1 MQGQARGTGKR
12 EAFEPALAVATAD
25 SAWSKVA
32 QSYYDTTFRGHD
44 WDAVRRELRTASAR
58 ARTMADVRLA
68 IGAMFARLGESHFA
82 LIPAEAAA
90 AWDEPQAEQESLGDV
105 GLEFRLLDGVVVVSR
120 VAEGSSAAQ
129 SGVHAGWTLERLG
142 ELDVAPFVRD
152 RLQVGDVRA
161 RRLAALQLPLA
172 LISRS
177 QGAVGSV
184 VPLVLRDG
192 DGDVRRVKLRRQTV
206 DADLVRYGHM
216 PPLFVRFESTRRVG
230 EEGEGCVGM
239 LRFNVWMTP
248 IMPRMDDAMVAFREC
263 RGVVM
268 DLRGNVGGVAAMV
281 MGMGGYFL
289 DSTASFGT
297 MTMRGGA
304 LRYVSNPRRSD
315 RAGNA
320 LPPFGGTLAILVD
333 DLSVSTS
340 EIFAAGLQAMGRARV
355 FGDRTAGQALP
366 SMLTRLPN
374 GDVMQYVV
382 ADFTAPDGRRLEAR
396 GVAPDELLPLRRG
409 ALLEGRDEAL
419 EAALRWIN
427 GAASAVSDAGRGGK
441 GRR

>member
-1 MQGQARGTGKR
+1 
-12 EAFEPALAVATAD
+12 
-25 SAWSKVA
+25 
-32 QSYYDTTFRGHD
+32 
-44 WDAVRRELRTASAR
+44 
-58 ARTMADVRLA
+58 
-68 IGAMFARLGESHFA
+68 
-82 LIPAEAAA
+82 
-90 AWDEPQAEQESLGDV
+90 
-105 GLEFRLLDGVVVVSR
+105 
-120 VAEGSSAAQ
+120 
-129 SGVHAGWTLERLG
+129 
-142 ELDVAPFVRD
+142 
-152 RLQVGDVRA
+152 
-161 RRLAALQLPLA
+161 
-172 LISRS
+172 
-177 QGAVGSV
+177 
-184 VPLVLRDG
+184 
-192 DGDVRRVKLRRQTV
+192 
-206 DADLVRYGHM
+206 M

-230 EEGEGCVGM
+230 EEGEGRVGM

-315 RAGNA
+315 RRMRSPGWNSRSWS
-320 LPPFGGTLAILVD
+320 TT
-333 DLSVSTS
+333 SVSTS
-340 EIFAAGLQAMGRARV
+340 EIFAAGLQAMGGAKR
-355 FGDRTAGQALP
+355 RTAGGRCPCSPA
-366 SMLTRLPN
+366 PN

-382 ADFTAPDGRRLEAR
+382 ADFTALDGRRLRHVVSLPRAASTSAR
-396 GVAPDELLPLRRG
+396 RAF
-409 ALLEGRDEAL
+409 GRAGRSA